1 MRTFKVSLI
10 VALCNCM
17 GACADAP
24 FDTSELVKPSPRC
37 MVAPGA
43 LQTLKDGD
51 DLVVAYASAARSYGR
66 ETSKLRCLQR
76 YVRTVTKEN

>member
-1 MRTFKVSLI
+1 MRYIRYILI
-10 VALCNCM
+10 ASGLFLS
-17 GACADAP
+17 GCADAP
-24 FDTSELVKPSPRC
+24 FDTSELVKPSARC

-43 LQTLKDGD
+43 LPKLKEGD
-51 DLVVAYASAARSYGR
+51 DAVQSYASVVRSYGR